1 MIIMIKNGDYYDGDD
16 DDDVDDDDD
25 SDDIEGAA
33 WGGSHSVWKRGEQT
47 TEVEPL
53 SYLSNIL
60 SFEISTNILSF

>member
-25 SDDIEGAA
+25 SDDIAGAA

-53 SYLSNIL
+53 SYL
-60 SFEISTNILSF
+60 